1 MSMDERRQNIYEFG
15 PFYLDTRERVLL
27 RDGKPVP
34 LTPKAYET
42 LLALISKSGHIVD
55 KEELMRQV
63 WPNVVVE
70 ENNLTGNI
78 FALRKVFDGH
88 HYIETVARRG
98 YRFTADVKQV
108 RIEDV
113 KLPDRSGSQTKVLI
127 REKISVADESN
138 NSLAV
143 LPFIN
148 AGADP
153 EAEYLSDGITDSI
166 INNLSQLSQLRVM
179 ARSTVFRYKGLESDW
194 QEAGRRLGVRAVL
207 LGRVLQFEERL
218 IIRTELV
225 DVKSGGQLW
234 GQQYNREL
242 VDIFSVQEEIARE
255 ISEGLRLK
263 LRAEEKRL
271 LTKRYTENTEAY
283 HAYLKGRYF
292 WNKRTE
298 GELKKGIEYFQQAID
313 IDQRYALAYAG
324 LADCYAVLGNFSFL
338 SPEAAYPK
346 AKAAA
351 VKALEIDDTLPEAH
365 TSLAW
370 VKTQY
375 DWDWAGAERKFKQA
389 IALNPDYTPA
399 HYWYALFLS
408 AMGRH
413 DEAIAQARYAHEI
426 EPLSLLPN
434 TVLGWTFY
442 FARQYSEAAE
452 QWRRT
457 VEMEPHSSWVRG
469 LLGSAYEQ
477 MGMHSESLA
486 ELKTALKGTG
496 SRTLSLAMLG
506 HGYAVS
512 GKRSEAQ
519 KLLKDLQEKSKQKY
533 VAPFFMALIY
543 TGLSEKE
550 QAFAWFEKA
559 YQARSWGL
567 LWLKVDPRFDSLR
580 SDSRFTDL
588 LCRIGLVT

>member
-1 MSMDERRQNIYEFG
+1 MGEPRQQHLYEFG
-15 PFYLDTRERVLL
+15 PFCVDTRERVLL

-34 LTPKAYET
+34 LKPKVYET
-42 LLALISKSGHIVD
+42 LLALVNNSGHIVD
-55 KEELMRQV
+55 KEELIRRV
-63 WPNVVVE
+63 WPDVVVE

-78 FALRKVFDGH
+78 FALRKGFDGH

-98 YRFTADVKQV
+98 YRFTADIKQV

-113 KLPDRSGSQTKVLI
+113 KVRDRAGGESEVVIKETLSTKRQPI
-127 REKISVADESN
+127 D
-138 NSLAV
+138 SLAV

-148 AGADP
+148 ASADP

-179 ARSTVFRYKGLESDW
+179 ARSSVFRYKGRESDP

-207 LGRVLQFEERL
+207 LGRVLQFDERL

-225 DVKSGGQLW
+225 EVKSGGQLW
-234 GQQYNREL
+234 GQQYNRKV
-242 VDIFSVQEEIARE
+242 VDIFAVQEEIARE

-413 DEAIAQARYAHEI
+413 DEAIAQAQCACEI

-442 FARQYSEAAE
+442 FGRQYSEAVE
-452 QWRRT
+452 QLRKT
-457 VEMEPHSSWVRG
+457 VEMEPTFSFVRM
-469 LLGSAYEQ
+469 LLGGAYEQ
-477 MGMHSESLA
+477 MGIYFEAVA
-486 ELKTALKGTG
+486 EFNAAVSGTG
-496 SRTLSLAMLG
+496 SRTQSLAALG
-506 HGYAVS
+506 HGYATS
-512 GKRSEAQ
+512 GRRGEAMEVLKELQEAQ
-519 KLLKDLQEKSKQKY
+519 KRKY
-533 VAPFFMALIY
+533 IAPFFMALIY

-550 QAFAWFEKA
+550 QAFVWLERA
-559 YQARSWGL
+559 YEGRSWGL

-580 SDSRFTDL
+580 SDSRFTEL
-588 LCRIGLVT
+588 LCRIGLV

>member
-1 MSMDERRQNIYEFG
+1 
-15 PFYLDTRERVLL
+15 
-27 RDGKPVP
+27 
-34 LTPKAYET
+34 
-42 LLALISKSGHIVD
+42 
-55 KEELMRQV
+55 
-63 WPNVVVE
+63 
-70 ENNLTGNI
+70 
-78 FALRKVFDGH
+78 
-88 HYIETVARRG
+88 
-98 YRFTADVKQV
+98 
-108 RIEDV
+108 
-113 KLPDRSGSQTKVLI
+113 
-127 REKISVADESN
+127 
-138 NSLAV
+138 
-143 LPFIN
+143 
-148 AGADP
+148 
-153 EAEYLSDGITDSI
+153 
-166 INNLSQLSQLRVM
+166 
-179 ARSTVFRYKGLESDW
+179 
-194 QEAGRRLGVRAVL
+194 
-207 LGRVLQFEERL
+207 
-218 IIRTELV
+218 
-225 DVKSGGQLW
+225 
-234 GQQYNREL
+234 
-242 VDIFSVQEEIARE
+242 
-255 ISEGLRLK
+255 LRLK

-298 GELKKGIEYFQQAID
+298 GELKKGLEYFQQAIA
-313 IDQRYALAYAG
+313 IDEEYALAYGG

-338 SPEAAYPK
+338 SPKAAYPR

-413 DEAIAQARYAHEI
+413 DEAIAQAQRACEI
-426 EPLSLLPN
+426 EPFSLIPN
-434 TVLGWTFY
+434 MVLGLTFY
-442 FARQYSEAAE
+442 FARQYVDAAE

-457 VEMEPHSSWVRG
+457 VEMEPNFSWVRS

-486 ELKTALKGTG
+486 ELNAALKGTG

-512 GKRSEAQ
+512 GKRSEAL

-533 VAPFFMALIY
+533 LAPFFMALIY
-543 TGLSEKE
+543 TALGEKE